1 MSKVISISIGITIF
15 ILLICGSYM
24 QMGMSTD
31 NSNYNYNS
39 ASSNEKVIEYS
50 TNIVYNGKIPIP
62 IENLI
67 KVTSGFGIREAHGV
81 VHSNH
86 TGIDLVRTCRK

>member
-24 QMGMSTD
+24 QMEMSTD
-31 NSNYNYNS
+31 NSKYNS

-50 TNIVYNGKIPIP
+50 KNIVYNGKIPIP

-86 TGIDLVRTCRK
+86 TGIDLVRTCRN